1 MTIQSLVHPLHS
13 NLADISGNPMHI
25 IGQLINDPY
34 YTSHALR
41 LFDGTRRDNHSN
53 LSVAP
58 DFDVRES
65 EDYFFLEGEL
75 AGIASSKDVSIQWV
89 GRQILLVNATVNEV
103 DVEAEWGIHLPSNSK
118 TVEIETSDTK
128 DVHESAPHERQRH
141 RRGDKDEHKR
151 GLKVWMNERHKGH
164 LQKSFSF
171 PCDVDT
177 EHMRAKLTNG
187 LLKMIVPK
195 QKTRVVESAGRVK
208 IEE

>member
-1 MTIQSLVHPLHS
+1 MTIQSIVHPLHS
-13 NLADISGNPMHI
+13 NLADGTPMHI
-25 IGQLINDPY
+25 IGQLINDPW

-41 LFDGTRRDNHSN
+41 FLDGTRRDNHSD

-75 AGIASSKDVSIQWV
+75 AGIASSKDLTIQWV
-89 GRQILLVNATVNEV
+89 GRQILLINATINEL
-103 DVEAEWGIHLPSNSK
+103 DMEAEWGIRLPNNSS
-118 TVEIETSDTK
+118 TVEVETSEAK
-128 DVHESAPHERQRH
+128 DVHESIPHEHQRH
-141 RRGDKDEHKR
+141 RRGDKSTHKR

-177 EHMRAKLTNG
+177 ENLRARLTNG

-195 QKTRVVESAGRVK
+195 LKTGRVESTGRVK